1 MARLGRQQLQL
12 LEGVYLNRSSRVK
25 LSPNW
30 RTIYRELEVGELDGA
45 EKYLCFAPRDFEL
58 LRQGV
63 LAKEGV
69 DLQALDFNLDRI
81 TMSAQ
86 SQNEK
91 LANIRPEA
99 EYVLLKYLGFES
111 PPLVM
116 SARASLRTPLDEA
129 QQLCHELDV
138 NTILV
143 VENLDIFDAITQA
156 RLPAELSRI
165 MVIYRGSGHHSP
177 IGVRQFLKAMAGK
190 MPIIAFTDLDP
201 AGLQIAHTLTG
212 MTHCIVPQLALFA
225 PSELLAIPQI
235 NSADDFAKQAPQ
247 AKYLQSADLKNW
259 QQLSL
264 WLTQQRISIKQQ
276 HLLAHRLELVLLAY
290 TES

>member
-1 MARLGRQQLQL
+1 MVSLTPQQFRLLKNA
-12 LEGVYLNRSSRVK
+12 VKKRSSKIK
-25 LSPNW
+25 LTPNW
-30 RTIYRELEVGELDGA
+30 KAIYRELEIGQLDES
-45 EKYLCFAPRDFEL
+45 EKHLLFTSQDL
-58 LRQGV
+58 TDLRQLVRDCSG
-63 LAKEGV
+63 LDLFYDDLNV
-69 DLQALDFNLDRI
+69 DRMA
-81 TMSAQ
+81 MSAK
-86 SQNEK
+86 SHNEK
-91 LANIRPEA
+91 LAKIRPEA

-111 PPLVM
+111 PPFGI

-129 QQLCHELDV
+129 QIHCDELDV
-138 NTILV
+138 NAILV

-156 RLPAELSRI
+156 RLPEELSRI
-165 MVIYRGSGHHSP
+165 MVIYRGSGHHFP

-259 QQLSL
+259 QQLSR
-264 WLTQQRISIKQQ
+264 WLIQQRISIKQQ
-276 HLLAHRLELVLLAY
+276 HLLSHRLELVLLAY
-290 TES
+290 C

>member
-1 MARLGRQQLQL
+1 MARLGKQQLQL
-12 LEGVYLNRSSRVK
+12 LEGVYLNRSPRVK

-30 RTIYRELEVGELDGA
+30 RIIYRELEVGELDGA
-45 EKYLCFAPRDFEL
+45 EKYLCFTPRDYEL

-81 TMSAQ
+81 AMSAQ

-91 LANIRPEA
+91 LASIRPEA

-111 PPLVM
+111 PPMGM
-116 SARASLRTPLDEA
+116 STRSALRIPLDEA
-129 QQLCHELDV
+129 EQLCHELKV
-138 NTILV
+138 NAILV
-143 VENLDIFDAITQA
+143 IENLDIFDVITQA
-156 RLPAELSRI
+156 RLPAELSRV

-177 IGVRQFLKAMAGK
+177 IGVRQFLQAMVGK
-190 MPIIAFTDLDP
+190 MPIIAFTYLDP

-212 MTHCIVPQLALFA
+212 VTHCIVPQLVLFA

-235 NSADDFAKQAPQ
+235 NPADDFAKQAPQ

-259 QQLSL
+259 RQLSL

-290 TES
+290 C

>member
-1 MARLGRQQLQL
+1 MARLGKQQLQL
-12 LEGVYLNRSSRVK
+12 LEGVYLNRSPRVK

-81 TMSAQ
+81 AMSAQ

-111 PPLVM
+111 PPMGM
-116 SARASLRTPLDEA
+116 SARSALRTPLDEA
-129 QQLCHELDV
+129 EQLCHELNV
-138 NTILV
+138 NAILV

-156 RLPAELSRI
+156 RLPAELSRV

-177 IGVRQFLKAMAGK
+177 IGVRQFLQAMAGK

-225 PSELLAIPQI
+225 PSELLTIPQI

-264 WLTQQRISIKQQ
+264 WLIQQRISIKQQ

-290 TES
+290 F

>member
-12 LEGVYLNRSSRVK
+12 LEGVYLNRSPRVK

-45 EKYLCFAPRDFEL
+45 EKYLYFAPQDFER

-63 LAKEGV
+63 LAKEGL
-69 DLQALDFNLDRI
+69 DIQALDFKLDRI
-81 TMSAQ
+81 AMSAL
-86 SQNEK
+86 SHNEK
-91 LANIRPEA
+91 LASIRPEA
-99 EYVLLKYLGFES
+99 EYVLLKFLGFES
-111 PPLVM
+111 PPVGI
-116 SARASLRTPLDEA
+116 SARASLRIPLDEA
-129 QQLCHELDV
+129 QSHCLEFNV
-138 NTILV
+138 KAILV
-143 VENLDIFDAITQA
+143 VENLDIFDAIAQA

-177 IGVRQFLKAMAGK
+177 IGVRQFLLAMAGK

-212 MTHCIVPQLALFA
+212 MTHCIVPQLALCA
-225 PSELLAIPQI
+225 PSKLLAISQI
-235 NSADDFAKQAPQ
+235 NSLDDFTKQARQ

-259 QQLSL
+259 QTLSH
-264 WLTQQRISIKQQ
+264 WVNRQGVSIKQQ

-290 TES
+290 S

>member
-12 LEGVYLNRSSRVK
+12 LEGVYLNRSPRVK
-25 LSPNW
+25 LNANW

-63 LAKEGV
+63 LALMGL
-69 DLQALDFNLDRI
+69 DLRDLDFNVDRMA
-81 TMSAQ
+81 MS
-86 SQNEK
+86 SKSHNEK
-91 LANIRPEA
+91 LAKIRPEA
-99 EYVLLKYLGFES
+99 EYLLLKFLGFQS
-111 PPLVM
+111 PPFAI
-116 SARASLRTPLDEA
+116 SALSSLRMPLATAQMLCDE
-129 QQLCHELDV
+129 QHV
-138 NTILV
+138 NAILV
-143 VENLDIFDAITQA
+143 VENLDVFDAIHQA
-156 RLPAELSRI
+156 RLLEDLTNV

-177 IGVRQFLKAMAGK
+177 IGVRQFLQAMAGK

-212 MTHCIVPQLALFA
+212 MSHCIVPQLALFA
-225 PSELLAIPQI
+225 PNELLAIPQI

-247 AKYLQSADLKNW
+247 TKYLQSADLKNW

-276 HLLAHRLELVLLAY
+276 HLLAHRLELVLLVY
-290 TES
+290 C

>member
-1 MARLGRQQLQL
+1 MARLGKQQLQL
-12 LEGVYLNRSSRVK
+12 LEGVYLNRSPRVK

-81 TMSAQ
+81 AMSAQ

-91 LANIRPEA
+91 LASIRPEA
-99 EYVLLKYLGFES
+99 EYVLLKYLGFGSS
-111 PPLVM
+111 PIGI
-116 SARASLRTPLDEA
+116 STRTSLRIPLDEA
-129 QQLCHELDV
+129 QKHCHELNV
-138 NTILV
+138 AAILV
-143 VENLDIFDAITQA
+143 VENLDVFDVIHQA
-156 RLPAELSRI
+156 HLPDDFTNV

-177 IGVRQFLKAMAGK
+177 IGVRQFLQAMAGK

-225 PSELLAIPQI
+225 PNELLAISQI

-247 AKYLQSADLKNW
+247 AKYLQSTNLKNW

-264 WLTQQRISIKQQ
+264 WLIQQRISIKQQ

-290 TES
+290 C

>member
-12 LEGVYLNRSSRVK
+12 LEGVYLNRSPRVK
-25 LSPNW
+25 LTPNW
-30 RTIYRELEVGELDGA
+30 RTIYRELEVSELDGA

-81 TMSAQ
+81 AMSAQ

-91 LANIRPEA
+91 LASIRPEA

-111 PPLVM
+111 PPVGM
-116 SARASLRTPLDEA
+116 SARSSLRIPLDEA
-129 QQLCHELDV
+129 EQLCHVFNV
-138 NTILV
+138 NAILV

-156 RLPAELSRI
+156 RLPAELSRV

-177 IGVRQFLKAMAGK
+177 IGVRQFLQAMVGK

-225 PSELLAIPQI
+225 PNELLAIPQI

-247 AKYLQSADLKNW
+247 AKYLQSAGLKNW
-259 QQLSL
+259 RPLSL
-264 WLTQQRISIKQQ
+264 WLTQQRIVTD
-276 HLLAHRLELVLLAY
+276 HVM
-290 TES
+290 

>member
-1 MARLGRQQLQL
+1 MARLGKQQLQL
-12 LEGVYLNRSSRVK
+12 LESVYLNRSSRVK

-81 TMSAQ
+81 AMSAQ

-111 PPLVM
+111 PPLGI

-129 QQLCHELDV
+129 QIHCDELDV
-138 NTILV
+138 NAILV
-143 VENLDIFDAITQA
+143 VENLDIFDAITQ
-156 RLPAELSRI
+156 
-165 MVIYRGSGHHSP
+165 
-177 IGVRQFLKAMAGK
+177 
-190 MPIIAFTDLDP
+190 
-201 AGLQIAHTLTG
+201 
-212 MTHCIVPQLALFA
+212 
-225 PSELLAIPQI
+225 
-235 NSADDFAKQAPQ
+235 
-247 AKYLQSADLKNW
+247 
-259 QQLSL
+259 
-264 WLTQQRISIKQQ
+264 
-276 HLLAHRLELVLLAY
+276 
-290 TES
+290 